1 MEPFIVENIIF
12 LLIGIGS
19 GVGVAMRTHYINRK
33 FDDLNRR
40 IVYESNDLHRDIDGL
55 RRDVDKRL
63 DDENIKVSALL
74 GELSE
79 RVDETI
85 NSVHIAIGASR
96 KESQAAEEPCACY
109 GNDCICK

>member
-40 IVYESNDLHRDIDGL
+40 IVNESNDLRRDTDQL
-55 RRDVDKRL
+55 RRDVDKRFE
-63 DDENIKVSALL
+63 DENRVFSALL
-74 GELSE
+74 GELNE
-79 RVDETI
+79 RVDKLTGERSDRQT
-85 NSVHIAIGASR
+85 
-96 KESQAAEEPCACY
+96 AEEHCACY
-109 GNDCICK
+109 GNDCVCK

>member
-40 IVYESNDLHRDIDGL
+40 IVYESNDLRRDIDGL

-79 RVDETI
+79 RVDE
-85 NSVHIAIGASR
+85 AIDDR
-96 KESQAAEEPCACY
+96 RESQAAEDHCLGQC
-109 GNDCICK
+109 NDCVCK